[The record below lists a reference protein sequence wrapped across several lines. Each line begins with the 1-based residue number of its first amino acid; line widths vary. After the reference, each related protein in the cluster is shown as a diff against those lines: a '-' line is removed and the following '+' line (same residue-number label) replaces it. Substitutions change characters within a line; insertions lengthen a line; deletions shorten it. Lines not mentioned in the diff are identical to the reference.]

1 MEKEEKESTFSKLR
15 ENATKFYETTG
26 SPLILQKE
34 GTKCTNLAVLLKMIV
49 SVISF

>member
-26 SPLILQKE
+26 SPLILQKVQNVQIWQ
-34 GTKCTNLAVLLKMIV
+34 CY
-49 SVISF
+49 